1 VGSGNRPLAVQQ
13 GGEFSLAIPDE
24 RKSDAAVPADASLQ
38 KFAAV
43 HTSVLILFNLERS
56 LTSRPNFKE
65 SCTAALAEWRQLGA
79 T

>member
-1 VGSGNRPLAVQQ
+1 MQRFRLM
-13 GGEFSLAIPDE
+13 
-24 RKSDAAVPADASLQ
+24 RSLQ

-65 SCTAALAEWRQLGA
+65 SCTAALAEWRQLYA

>member
-1 VGSGNRPLAVQQ
+1 MQH
-13 GGEFSLAIPDE
+13 GGEFSLAIPDA
-24 RKSDAAVPADASLQ
+24 RKSDAAVPADA

-43 HTSVLILFNLERS
+43 HTSVLNLFNLERS
-56 LTSRPNFKE
+56 LTSRPNVKE